1 MAADR
6 DKYPEPDLTVGSLAE
21 LRRWLSDNHADHPS
35 IWLATYKK
43 HHPDY
48 LEFGQV
54 VEELMCWGWV
64 DSSVRKL
71 DEDRMMHLISPR
83 KESSA
88 WSAVNKD
95 IVARMRNAGRM
106 QPAGEAKVA
115 AAVANGMWTFL
126 DDVER
131 LERPDDL
138 AAALTPESLEVWE
151 AYPRSVKRGTLEWI
165 KQARTAPTRAK
176 RIAEVSSACTEGRR
190 PAPFSR

>member
-1 MAADR
+1 MTTPDQVTVTSIAALR
-6 DKYPEPDLTVGSLAE
+6 D
-21 LRRWLSDNHADHPS
+21 WLSRHHADHPS
-35 IWLATYKK
+35 VWLVTFKK
-43 HHPDY
+43 HHPEY

-71 DEDRMMHLISPR
+71 DADRMMHLISPR

-95 IVARMRNAGRM
+95 IVARMRAAGRM
-106 QPAGEAKVA
+106 QPAGEARVA
-115 AAVANGMWTFL
+115 AAETNGMWAFL

-138 AAALTPESLEVWE
+138 EAALTPDALEVWE

-165 KQARTAPTRAK
+165 TQANTAPTRAK
-176 RIAEVSSACTEGRR
+176 RIAETS
-190 PAPFSR
+190 